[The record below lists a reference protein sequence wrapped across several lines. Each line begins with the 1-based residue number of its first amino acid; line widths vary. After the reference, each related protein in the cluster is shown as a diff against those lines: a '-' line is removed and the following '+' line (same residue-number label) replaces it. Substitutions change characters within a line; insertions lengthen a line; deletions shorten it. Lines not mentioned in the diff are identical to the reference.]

1 MKAKLSLYVTGFVL
15 LAILTV
21 GVGCTKAP
29 NDAEL
34 TSDIQTRLATDSG
47 LQGKQ
52 LGVKAEGATVTLT
65 GTVDNDAQRE
75 AAARYA
81 AAEPGVKQVINN
93 LQVQAPPATE
103 TAQAAP
109 PPPVEEA
116 KPSPAPTPRP
126 RRHEPRVRNTP
137 APPRDTTPPPA
148 PVAAM
153 APPAPVAAVPSTP
166 PPPPPPKRVTIP
178 SGTTLAVRLVDAIDS
193 ETSQQGQTFH
203 ATLDSPLAVEG
214 DTAIPAGYD
223 VEGHLVTVQSAGKF
237 AGQSLVVLQLDR
249 ISAGGKYYNIQ
260 TDQYSR
266 KGSSRGKNTA
276 TKVGAGAGLGAII
289 GAIAGGGKGAAIGAA
304 AGGGLG
310 GGVQAATK
318 GQQIK
323 LPSETVLNFTLQAPL
338 TVVETKGPNHGR
350 HRLDATQ
357 PDTNQDPN
365 QTDPNQA
372 DPNRPVLNR
381 PNNTQPD
388 PSQPGP
394 NQ

>member
-1 MKAKLSLYVTGFVL
+1 MKAKLSLYVTGILL
-15 LAILTV
+15 LAVLTA

-29 NDAEL
+29 NDADL
-34 TSDIQTRLATDSG
+34 TSNIQTKMASDSG

-52 LGVKAEGATVTLT
+52 LGVKAEGGTVTLT
-65 GTVDNDAQRE
+65 GTVDNDVQRDV
-75 AAARYA
+75 AARYA
-81 AAEPGVKQVINN
+81 ASEPGVKQVINN
-93 LQVQAPPATE
+93 LQVAAPAPAE
-103 TAQAAP
+103 TAQTQ
-109 PPPVEEA
+109 PPVEET
-116 KPSPAPTPRP
+116 KPSPAPKA

-137 APPRDTTPPPA
+137 PAMNDNPPPA

-153 APPAPVAAVPSTP
+153 TPPAPVASVPSTP
-166 PPPPPPKRVTIP
+166 PPPPPPKKVTIP
-178 SGTTLAVRLVDAIDS
+178 SGTTLAVRLVDPIDS
-193 ETSQQGQTFH
+193 ETSQLGQTFH

-214 DTAIPAGYD
+214 EVAIPAGYD
-223 VEGHLVTVQSAGKF
+223 VEGHIVDVKSAGKF
-237 AGQSLVVLQLDR
+237 AGQSVVALQLDR
-249 ISAGGKYYNIQ
+249 ISAGGKFYNLQ
-260 TDQYSR
+260 TDQYR
-266 KGSSRGKNTA
+266 RQGSSRGKNTA
-276 TKVGAGAGLGAII
+276 TKVGAGAGIGAII

-350 HRLDATQ
+350 HRLDASQ
-357 PDTNQDPN
+357 PDNSQNQDAN
-365 QTDPNQA
+365 QS

-381 PNNTQPD
+381 PNSQPD
-388 PSQPGP
+388 SSSPDP

>member
-1 MKAKLSLYVTGFVL
+1 MKARLSIYVTAIMLV
-15 LAILTV
+15 AILTV

-29 NDAEL
+29 NDAQL
-34 TSDIQTRLATDSG
+34 TSDIQTKLSSDSG

-52 LGVKAEGATVTLT
+52 LGVKAEGGTVTLS

-81 AAEPGVKQVINN
+81 SAEPGVKQIINN
-93 LQVQAPPATE
+93 LQVAAPPPAE
-103 TAQAAP
+103 TAEAT
-109 PPPVEEA
+109 PPPVEES
-116 KPSPAPTPRP
+116 KPSPAPAPKP
-126 RRHEPRVRNTP
+126 RRNEPRVRSLP
-137 APPRDTTPPPA
+137 SSPRDTTASA

-153 APPAPVAAVPSTP
+153 ASPAPVAAVPSTP

-178 SGTTLAVRLVDAIDS
+178 SGTTLAVRLVDTIDS

-203 ATLDSPLAVEG
+203 ATLDSPLAVDG
-214 DTAIPAGYD
+214 DVVIPSGYD
-223 VEGHLVTVQSAGKF
+223 VEGHLVEVKSAGKF
-237 AGQSLVVLQLDR
+237 AGQSVVALQLDR
-249 ISAGGKYYNIQ
+249 ISSGGKYYSLQ
-260 TDQYSR
+260 TDQYR
-266 KGSSRGKNTA
+266 RQGSSRGKNTA
-276 TKVGAGAGLGAII
+276 AKVGAGAGIGAII

-338 TVVETKGPNHGR
+338 TVIASNRGPNEGR
-350 HRLDATQ
+350 HRLD
-357 PDTNQDPN
+357 PNRSDTNQS
-365 QTDPNQA
+365 
-372 DPNRPVLNR
+372 DPNRPVLQR
-381 PNNTQPD
+381 QDDTSDSSQPD
-388 PSQPGP
+388 P

>member
-1 MKAKLSLYVTGFVL
+1 MKAKLSLHLTGILL

-21 GVGCTKAP
+21 GVACTKAP

-34 TSDIQTRLATDSG
+34 TSSIQTKLATDSG

-52 LGVKAEGATVTLT
+52 LDVKAEGGTVTLS

-93 LQVQAPPATE
+93 LQVTSP
-103 TAQAAP
+103 TAMAQAP
-109 PPPVEEA
+109 PPPAPVEET
-116 KPSPAPTPRP
+116 KPSPAPKP

-137 APPRDTTPPPA
+137 PSSELAPAA

-153 APPAPVAAVPSTP
+153 APSPAPVAAVPSTP
-166 PPPPPPKRVTIP
+166 PPPPPPRKVTIP
-178 SGTTLAVRLVDAIDS
+178 SGTTLAVRLVDSINS
-193 ETSQQGQTFH
+193 ETSQPGQTFH

-214 DTAIPAGYD
+214 EVAIPAGYD
-223 VEGHLVTVQSAGKF
+223 VEGHIVDVKSAGKF
-237 AGQSLVVLQLDR
+237 AGQSLLALQLDR
-249 ISAGGKYYNIQ
+249 ISAGGKYYNLQ
-260 TDQYSR
+260 TDQYR
-266 KGSSRGKNTA
+266 RQGSSRGKNTA
-276 TKVGAGAGLGAII
+276 EKVGAGAGIGAII

-338 TVVETKGPNHGR
+338 TVVETKGSNHGR
-350 HRLDATQ
+350 RRLDANQ
-357 PDTNQDPN
+357 SDTSQD
-365 QTDPNQA
+365 QSQS

-381 PNNTQPD
+381 PNNGQPDSSQPD
-388 PSQPGP
+388 P

>member
-1 MKAKLSLYVTGFVL
+1 MKAKLSLYVTGILL

-34 TSDIQTRLATDSG
+34 ASNIQTKLATDSG
-47 LQGKQ
+47 LQAKQ
-52 LGVKAEGATVTLT
+52 LGVKAESGTVTLS
-65 GTVDNDAQRE
+65 GTVDNDLQRE

-93 LQVQAPPATE
+93 LQVASATDMAQTAPAPTPPPA
-103 TAQAAP
+103 
-109 PPPVEEA
+109 EEP
-116 KPSPAPTPRP
+116 KPSPAPKP

-137 APPRDTTPPPA
+137 PPSDNMTPPA
-148 PVAAM
+148 PVAAV
-153 APPAPVAAVPSTP
+153 APPAPVAAVPSPP
-166 PPPPPPKRVTIP
+166 PPPPPPKKVTIP
-178 SGTTLAVRLVDAIDS
+178 AGTTLAVRLVDSIDS

-214 DTAIPAGYD
+214 DTAIPSGYD
-223 VEGHLVTVQSAGKF
+223 VEGHIVTVQSAGKF
-237 AGQSLVVLQLDR
+237 AGQSMLVLQLDR
-249 ISAGGKYYNIQ
+249 ISAGGKYYSIQ
-260 TDQYSR
+260 TDQYTR

-276 TKVGAGAGLGAII
+276 TKVGAGAGIGAII

-338 TVVETKGPNHGR
+338 TVVEAKGPNHGR
-350 HRLDATQ
+350 RRLDTGQ
-357 PDTNQDPN
+357 PDTSQDPN
-365 QTDPNQA
+365 QSNPNQS

-381 PNNTQPD
+381 PNNSQPDSSQPD
-388 PSQPGP
+388 P

>member
-1 MKAKLSLYVTGFVL
+1 MRPRLSLHVIGIVV

-21 GVGCTKAP
+21 SVGCTKAP

-34 TSDIQTRLATDSG
+34 TSNIETKLATDSG

-52 LGVKAEGATVTLT
+52 LGVKAEVGTVTLS

-93 LQVQAPPATE
+93 LQVQAPPD
-103 TAQAAP
+103 TAQATP
-109 PPPVEEA
+109 PPAPVEET
-116 KPSPAPTPRP
+116 KPSPAPSPAPRP

-137 APPRDTTPPPA
+137 PPSNDMAQAA
-148 PVAAM
+148 PVAPV
-153 APPAPVAAVPSTP
+153 APPPPVAAVPSTP

-178 SGTTLAVRLVDAIDS
+178 SGTTLAVRLVDTIDS

-223 VEGHLVTVQSAGKF
+223 VEGHIVTVQSAGKF
-237 AGQSLVVLQLDR
+237 AGQSVLVLQLDR
-249 ISAGGKYYNIQ
+249 ISAGGKYYSIQ

-276 TKVGAGAGLGAII
+276 TKVGAGAGIGAII
-289 GAIAGGGKGAAIGAA
+289 GALAGGGKGAAIGAA

-338 TVVETKGPNHGR
+338 TVVEAKGPNHGR
-350 HRLDATQ
+350 HRLDPNQ
-357 PDTNQDPN
+357 PDTNQQPDPN
-365 QTDPNQA
+365 QS

-381 PNNTQPD
+381 PNSSQPD
-388 PSQPGP
+388 SNPPDP

>member
-1 MKAKLSLYVTGFVL
+1 MKVKLSLYFTGIML

-34 TSDIQTRLATDSG
+34 TSNIQTRLATDSG
-47 LQGKQ
+47 LQSKQ
-52 LGVKAEGATVTLT
+52 LGVKAEAGTVTLT

-81 AAEPGVKQVINN
+81 AGEPGVKQVINN
-93 LQVQAPPATE
+93 LQVAATD

-109 PPPVEEA
+109 PPAPAPVEEA
-116 KPSPAPTPRP
+116 KPSPSPKP
-126 RRHEPRVRNTP
+126 RRREPRVRDTP
-137 APPRDTTPPPA
+137 PPSNNNVPPA
-148 PVAAM
+148 PVASM
-153 APPAPVAAVPSTP
+153 TPPAPVSPAPSTP
-166 PPPPPPKRVTIP
+166 PPPPPPRKVTIP
-178 SGTTLAVRLVDAIDS
+178 VGTTLAVRLVDSIDS
-193 ETSQQGQTFH
+193 EISQQGQTFH
-203 ATLDSPLAVEG
+203 ATLDSPLAVDGEV
-214 DTAIPAGYD
+214 AIPAGYD
-223 VEGHLVTVQSAGKF
+223 VEGHLVEVKSAGKF
-237 AGQSLVVLQLDR
+237 AGQSVVALQLDR
-249 ISAGGKYYNIQ
+249 ISAGGKYYSLQ
-260 TDQYSR
+260 TDQYR
-266 KGSSRGKNTA
+266 RQGSSRGKNTA
-276 TKVGAGAGLGAII
+276 AKVGAGAGIGAII

-338 TVVETKGPNHGR
+338 TVVEAKGPNHGR
-350 HRLDATQ
+350 HRLDTSQ
-357 PDTNQDPN
+357 SDPN
-365 QTDPNQA
+365 QDGNQS

-381 PNNTQPD
+381 PNSQPD
-388 PSQPGP
+388 SSSPDP

>member
-1 MKAKLSLYVTGFVL
+1 MKAKLSLYVTAMML
-15 LAILTV
+15 AAILTV

-29 NDAEL
+29 NDAQL
-34 TSDIQTRLATDSG
+34 TSDIQTKLASDSG

-52 LGVKAEGATVTLT
+52 LGVKAEAGTVTLT
-65 GTVDNDAQRE
+65 GTVDNDAQRD

-81 AAEPGVKQVINN
+81 SSEPGVKQIINN
-93 LQVQAPPATE
+93 LQVAAPPPAE
-103 TAQAAP
+103 TADAT

-116 KPSPAPTPRP
+116 KPSPAPAPKP
-126 RRHEPRVRNTP
+126 RRHEPRQRSLP
-137 APPRDTTPPPA
+137 SSSSDTNSAA

-153 APPAPVAAVPSTP
+153 APTTPVAVVPST

-178 SGTTLAVRLVDAIDS
+178 SGTTLAVRLVDTIDS

-203 ATLDSPLAVEG
+203 ATLDTPLAVDG
-214 DTAIPAGYD
+214 DVVIPSGYD
-223 VEGHLVTVQSAGKF
+223 VEGHLVEVKSAGKF
-237 AGQSLVVLQLDR
+237 AGQSVVALQLDR
-249 ISAGGKYYNIQ
+249 ISSGGKYYSLQ
-260 TDQYSR
+260 TDQYR
-266 KGSSRGKNTA
+266 RQGSSRGKNTA
-276 TKVGAGAGLGAII
+276 AKVGAGAGIGAII

-338 TVVETKGPNHGR
+338 TVIASNRGPNEGR
-350 HRLDATQ
+350 HRLD
-357 PDTNQDPN
+357 PNRSDTNQS
-365 QTDPNQA
+365 
-372 DPNRPVLNR
+372 DPNRPRLSR
-381 PNNTQPD
+381 PEDTSDSSQPD
-388 PSQPGP
+388 P

>member
-1 MKAKLSLYVTGFVL
+1 MKPKLSLYVTGIML

-34 TSDIQTRLATDSG
+34 TSNIQTRLATDSG
-47 LQGKQ
+47 LQAKQ
-52 LGVKAEGATVTLT
+52 LGVKAEGGTVTLT

-93 LQVQAPPATE
+93 LQVAASTD
-103 TAQAAP
+103 TAQATPP

-116 KPSPAPTPRP
+116 KPSPSPKPRRRESRVRDTPRP
-126 RRHEPRVRNTP
+126 SNNNTS
-137 APPRDTTPPPA
+137 PA

-153 APPAPVAAVPSTP
+153 APPAPVSAVPSTP
-166 PPPPPPKRVTIP
+166 PPPPPPKKVTIP
-178 SGTTLAVRLVDAIDS
+178 AGTTLAVRLVDSIDS

-203 ATLDSPLAVEG
+203 ATLDSPLAVDGEV
-214 DTAIPAGYD
+214 AIPSGYD
-223 VEGHLVTVQSAGKF
+223 VEGHLVEVKSAGKF
-237 AGQSLVVLQLDR
+237 AGQSVVALQLDR
-249 ISAGGKYYNIQ
+249 ISAGGKYYTLQ
-260 TDQYSR
+260 TDQYR
-266 KGSSRGKNTA
+266 RQGSSRGKNTA
-276 TKVGAGAGLGAII
+276 AKVGAGAGIGAII

-323 LPSETVLNFTLQAPL
+323 LPSETVLNFTLQAPV
-338 TVVETKGPNHGR
+338 TVIEAKGPNRGR
-350 HRLDATQ
+350 HRLDTSQ
-357 PDTNQDPN
+357 SDPN
-365 QTDPNQA
+365 QDSNQS

-381 PNNTQPD
+381 PNSQPD
-388 PSQPGP
+388 SNSPDP

>member
-1 MKAKLSLYVTGFVL
+1 MKAKLSLYVSGLML

-34 TSDIQTRLATDSG
+34 TSNIQTKLAADSG
-47 LQGKQ
+47 LTGKQ
-52 LGVKAEGATVTLT
+52 LGVKAEAGTVTLT
-65 GTVDNDAQRE
+65 GTVDNDAERE

-93 LQVQAPPATE
+93 LQVAPSTE
-103 TAQAAP
+103 TAQAP
-109 PPPVEEA
+109 PPAPPVEEA
-116 KPSPAPTPRP
+116 KPSPSPKP
-126 RRHEPRVRNTP
+126 RRREPRVR
-137 APPRDTTPPPA
+137 DTPPPSNNTPQPA
-148 PVAAM
+148 PAASM
-153 APPAPVAAVPSTP
+153 TPPAPVAAVPSTP
-166 PPPPPPKRVTIP
+166 PPPPPPRKVTIP
-178 SGTTLAVRLVDAIDS
+178 AGTTLAVRLVDTIDS

-203 ATLDSPLAVEG
+203 ATLDSPLAVDGEV
-214 DTAIPAGYD
+214 AIPAGYD
-223 VEGHLVTVQSAGKF
+223 VEGHLVEVKSAGKF
-237 AGQSLVVLQLDR
+237 AGQSVVALQLDR
-249 ISAGGKYYNIQ
+249 ISAGGKYYSLQ
-260 TDQYSR
+260 TDQYR
-266 KGSSRGKNTA
+266 RQGSSRGKNTA
-276 TKVGAGAGLGAII
+276 AKVGAGAGIGAII

-338 TVVETKGPNHGR
+338 TVVEAKGPNRGR
-350 HRLDATQ
+350 HRLDTSQ
-357 PDTNQDPN
+357 SDPNQDPN
-365 QTDPNQA
+365 QS

-381 PNNTQPD
+381 PD
-388 PSQPGP
+388 SSSQDP